1 MMNGVQ
7 NLFNKLIERYNL
19 RAITIDGETWYGIND
34 LPINKSKD
42 TFYKLRKEGQGDFV
56 DNNTKMITNSGVA
69 NNDLRNFD
77 KVNNAGETF
86 GNYEMINYLIMNSR
100 LGSEYK
106 IELIKILKQIMTEGY
121 YIDEDITQDQIDKLQ
136 NQVDKLKNKLRE
148 ERTKKVYGST
158 EIVELINV
166 EGLLSSSLLRYMNEL
181 GLGCY
186 KVAKV
191 NRVFKYNDSFVSRC
205 CAKGYARVGVGGK
218 VEFYKEFADS
228 INNCETALK
237 RLRQI
242 NQEELEIRN
251 KGVEKRVP
259 F

>member
-106 IELIKILKQIMTEGY
+106 IELIKILKQI
-121 YIDEDITQDQIDKLQ
+121 ISND
-136 NQVDKLKNKLRE
+136 
-148 ERTKKVYGST
+148 
-158 EIVELINV
+158 
-166 EGLLSSSLLRYMNEL
+166 
-181 GLGCY
+181 
-186 KVAKV
+186 
-191 NRVFKYNDSFVSRC
+191 VF
-205 CAKGYARVGVGGK
+205 
-218 VEFYKEFADS
+218 
-228 INNCETALK
+228 
-237 RLRQI
+237 
-242 NQEELEIRN
+242 LEIKN
-251 KGVEKRVP
+251 IN
-259 F
+259 